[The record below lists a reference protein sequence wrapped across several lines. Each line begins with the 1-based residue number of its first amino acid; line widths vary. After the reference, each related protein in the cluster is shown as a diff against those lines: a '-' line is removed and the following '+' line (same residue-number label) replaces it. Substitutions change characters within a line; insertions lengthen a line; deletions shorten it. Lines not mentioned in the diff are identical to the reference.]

1 MIFIVTAPK
10 LKGWPA
16 YPASWMSFRWNRMR
30 RRLRHMERGNG
41 TNDEQQRRLRR
52 KKLKKKGRR
61 RQNGASGTT
70 VALGYLSST
79 DDRDSDDSD
88 SDDGSSATNDGAT
101 NTTTSDSDGAP
112 PNATVIAKTAIK
124 NLASKEN
131 GSDHHKNRPVI
142 SVSAASNIYFINGT
156 TVSTV
161 NANKRP
167 AVIAGQSVQQQ
178 SSKRRC
184 IVYTSATTGQRP
196 QLRAVYQQQ
205 QQQQQPRPRQPQQL
219 YQQFNQLSQSQRHHF
234 LVAQQHQQRL
244 QLNRRLPTPVS
255 SLQPLTTRLTHH
267 HLPPSVS
274 ILPVIMPGTK
284 NVTIFQQQQRSND
297 RLQSRPKQLAAVSI
311 TQSKNSNSNRPQTS
325 LSPVIV
331 EYDKSQ
337 KQRSDSYEKNNT
349 LATAMAT
356 CHKRI
361 RCIDLEQEQSE
372 DEERQRRWLVD
383 ALRLG
388 GLEVTAVPVKNNSE
402 SHNKN
407 GSENNRA
414 VNPVAILPQ
423 QPQLKR
429 EKQSSNYEQPN
440 GNVSVQYEKRQ
451 DCSNDDSNQDSDTDS
466 VVMTVT
472 PDVISFLNKSRQQQ
486 QSKSQTSSVSC
497 STSLS
502 TPAQKQRPTV
512 VKDTASSYGQRAP
525 GMVSAPALH
534 DKINR
539 AIDSLKQQQQKQPMK
554 SSSLFTIDAP
564 SPRLFNKVISYT
576 LGELGQRKVGTVG
589 TNPIRQ
595 QLQTLKPVKQI
606 PSAVKIKI
614 NPQQKQQTQKR
625 ESASLPTPATN
636 LEISLVPTTMAVA
649 YVTKVQSQQQQKS
662 CTSAVV
668 RNISV
673 SSSEASSSMS
683 VKQQL
688 QRRITAGSLKT
699 PALTPIMGA
708 LSSGSVQ
715 SHTQQ
720 QRNNISTFVT
730 TTAPLLQSTQQQIII
745 LTSPASNVSVAKQ
758 PLNDKIYPQQKK
770 KD

>member
-1 MIFIVTAPK
+1 
-10 LKGWPA
+10 
-16 YPASWMSFRWNRMR
+16 
-30 RRLRHMERGNG
+30 MERGNG
-41 TNDEQQRRLRR
+41 SNDEQQRRRRRR
-52 KKLKKKGRR
+52 KKLKKKGRP

-88 SDDGSSATNDGAT
+88 SDRSSATNDGAT

-112 PNATVIAKTAIK
+112 PNASVVAKTAIK

-131 GSDHHKNRPVI
+131 GKDHHKNRPVI
-142 SVSAASNIYFINGT
+142 SVSAASNIIFINGT
-156 TVSTV
+156 SVSTV

-167 AVIAGQSVQQQ
+167 AAIAGQSVQQQ

-184 IVYTSATTGQRP
+184 IVYTSTTTGQRP
-196 QLRAVYQQQ
+196 QIRAVY

-255 SLQPLTTRLTHH
+255 SLQPHTTRLTHH

-274 ILPVIMPGTK
+274 ILPVIVPGNK
-284 NVTIFQQQQRSND
+284 NVTIFQQQQQRLND
-297 RLQSRPKQLAAVSI
+297 RLQSRPKQLAAVSV
-311 TQSKNSNSNRPQTS
+311 TQSQNSNSNRPQTS
-325 LSPVIV
+325 LSPIIV

-337 KQRSDSYEKNNT
+337 KQRSDKNNT

-361 RCIDLEQEQSE
+361 RCIDLEQEQPE

-388 GLEVTAVPVKNNSE
+388 GLEVTAVPVKNNSG
-402 SHNKN
+402 SHNKS
-407 GSENNRA
+407 GSENNK
-414 VNPVAILPQ
+414 VIDPVATLQQ
-423 QPQLKR
+423 QPHLKR
-429 EKQSSNYEQPN
+429 EKQSSDHEPN
-440 GNVSVQYEKRQ
+440 GNVSVQYEKRK

-466 VVMTVT
+466 VIMTVT
-472 PDVISFLNKSRQQQ
+472 PDVISLLNKSRQQQ
-486 QSKSQTSSVSC
+486 QSKSQTSSVSS

-502 TPAQKQRPTV
+502 TPAQKQQLPTV
-512 VKDTASSYGQRAP
+512 VKDTASSCDQRAS
-525 GMVSAPALH
+525 GVVTAPALH

-539 AIDSLKQQQQKQPMK
+539 AIDSLKQQQQQKQPMNK
-554 SSSLFTIDAP
+554 SHNVFMMDGS
-564 SPRLFNKVISYT
+564 SPRLYNKVISYT
-576 LGELGQRKVGTVG
+576 VGELGQRKLGVAG
-589 TNPIRQ
+589 TNQIRQ

-606 PSAVKIKI
+606 SSAVKIKI

-625 ESASLPTPATN
+625 ESVSLPTQATN
-636 LEISLVPTTMAVA
+636 LEISLVPTTLAVA

-673 SSSEASSSMS
+673 SSSETSSSMS

-688 QRRITAGSLKT
+688 QRRITAGSLKP

-715 SHTQQ
+715 PHTQQ

-730 TTAPLLQSTQQQIII
+730 TTAPLLQPTQQQIII
-745 LTSPASNVSVAKQ
+745 LASPAGSTSVAKQ
-758 PLNDKIYPQQKK
+758 PLNDKVYPQQKK